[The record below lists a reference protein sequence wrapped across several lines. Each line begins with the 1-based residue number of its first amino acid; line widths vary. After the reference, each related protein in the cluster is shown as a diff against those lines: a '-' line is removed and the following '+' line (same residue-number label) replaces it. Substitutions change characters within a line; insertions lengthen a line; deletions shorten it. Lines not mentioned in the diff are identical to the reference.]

1 MEAIDPMALQILTAI
16 VVDLV
21 AVPLFGLILNRVVTQ
36 KLDAFDRKREEA
48 RRERKERLDN
58 DQKWQDAMTLGVRSM
73 LRSEIFSE
81 HHKWMERG
89 YCPTGSKEYVTT
101 IYEVYHDNLGG
112 NGLGKSMYSELMSLP
127 TKPRD
132 DGNDD
137 D

>member
-1 MEAIDPMALQILTAI
+1 MDPMMTQVLTAFLI
-16 VVDLV
+16 DLV
-21 AVPLFGLILNRVVTQ
+21 AVPLFGLILNRIVTK

-48 RRERKERLDN
+48 RNERRERLEKDER
-58 DQKWQDAMTLGVRSM
+58 WQDAMTQGVRSM
-73 LRSEIFSE
+73 LRSEIFRE

-101 IYEVYHDNLGG
+101 IYEVYHDKLGG

-127 TKPRD
+127 TKQKD
-132 DGNDD
+132 DNNDD